1 MLKKW
6 ISQVLVVMLRPIQLF
21 PELTDTVNVRY
32 KVIFLNN
39 VFTFAGL
46 ASLAMSV
53 VRWNINPFL
62 GKVDLLFACVA
73 FILLWILHRYHKKV
87 ELIASI
93 ALWLCFVQFL
103 TVFFLAN
110 GNATRSGLLL
120 LILASAFY
128 LKGRLAGYSM
138 LALLLTLVVGNH
150 FLGMFPSDYNNLDV
164 LSLGFYLLAQFFIIH
179 NYESLRETQTSY
191 LKTLNTDLESLVKQR
206 TEQLA
211 AANSALEREKE
222 NLTRLSTTD
231 HLTGLSNRHHFE
243 TVFAEYS
250 PASRQKKTSDALIL
264 IDIDH
269 FKKINDTH
277 GHVLGD
283 IVLKSVAAC
292 VKKHSRISDIT
303 VRWGGDELIIY
314 APRTTLKQASQLAEK
329 IRKRIHALR
338 IQEIDSITIS
348 AGVAVM
354 QDSDTLSQLLQRADK
369 ALYEAKQTGRNNVY
383 AAALV

>member
-6 ISQVLVVMLRPIQLF
+6 ISQVLVVMLRPIKLF

-46 ASLAMSV
+46 ASLAMGL
-53 VRWNINPFL
+53 VRWDTHPFL
-62 GKVDLLFACVA
+62 GKVDLSFACLA
-73 FILLWILHRYHKKV
+73 FILLWVLHRHHKLV
-87 ELIASI
+87 EVIASI

-103 TVFFLAN
+103 TLFFLAN

-120 LILASAFY
+120 LILAAAFY
-128 LKGRLAGYSM
+128 LKGRLAGYAM
-138 LALLLTLVVGNH
+138 LAILLALVVGNH
-150 FLGMFPSDYNNLDV
+150 FLQLFPTEYNHLDV
-164 LSLGFYLLAQFFIIH
+164 LSLAFYLLAQFFIIH

-191 LKTLNTDLESLVKQR
+191 LKTLNTNLETLVKQR

-211 AANSALEREKE
+211 AAYTALEIEKE
-222 NLTRLSTTD
+222 NLKKLSMTD
-231 HLTGLSNRHHFE
+231 HLTGLHNRHYFE

-250 PASRQKKTSDALIL
+250 PASRRKTADALIL
-264 IDIDH
+264 VDIDH
-269 FKKINDTH
+269 FKNINDTY

-283 IVLKSVAAC
+283 TVLKAVATC
-292 VKKHSRISDIT
+292 IKKHSRKSDII

-314 APRTTLKQASQLAEK
+314 TPRTTLNQASRLAEK
-329 IRKRIHALR
+329 FRRQIHAL
-338 IQEIDSITIS
+338 EIPEIGSVSIS

-354 QDSDTLSQLLQRADK
+354 QPDDTLSQLLHRADN
-369 ALYEAKQTGRNNVY
+369 ALYEAKQSGRNHVFVT
-383 AAALV
+383 ALG

>member
-1 MLKKW
+1 MKKW
-6 ISQVLVVMLRPIQLF
+6 ISKLLVVMLRPIQLF
-21 PELTDTVNVRY
+21 PKLTDTVDVRY

-53 VRWNINPFL
+53 VRWNVNPFL
-62 GKVDLLFACVA
+62 GKVDLLFSCIA
-73 FILLWILHRYHKKV
+73 FILLWILHRYHKMV

-103 TVFFLAN
+103 TVFFVGT

-120 LILASAFY
+120 LILAAAFY
-128 LKGRLAGYSM
+128 LKGRVAGYSM
-138 LALLLTLVVGNH
+138 LAILLSLVIGNH
-150 FLGMFPSDYNNLDV
+150 FLGLFPSDYSNLDM

-191 LKTLNTDLESLVKQR
+191 LKSLNSDLEAQVRQR

-211 AANSALEREKE
+211 AANLALEMEKL
-222 NLTRLSTTD
+222 NLTRLSSTD

-243 TVFAEYS
+243 TTFAEYPPS
-250 PASRQKKTSDALIL
+250 AHRKTADALIL
-264 IDIDH
+264 IDIDN

-283 IVLKSVAAC
+283 AVLKNVATC
-292 VKKHSRISDIT
+292 MKKHSRIYDIT
-303 VRWGGDELIIY
+303 ARWGGDEFIIY
-314 APRTTLKQASQLAEK
+314 APRTTLKQAYQLAEK
-329 IRKRIHALR
+329 IRKHVQALQ
-338 IQEIDSITIS
+338 INELGPMTIS
-348 AGVAVM
+348 AGVAVL
-354 QDSDTLSQLLQRADK
+354 QPGDTLSQLLNRADQ
-369 ALYEAKQTGRNNVY
+369 ALYEAKQAGRNHVH
-383 AAALV
+383 AAVLA

>member
-6 ISQVLVVMLRPIQLF
+6 LSRVLVVMLLPIQLF
-21 PELTDTVNVRY
+21 PKLTDTVNVRY

-46 ASLAMSV
+46 VSLAMSV
-53 VRWNINPFL
+53 IRWNSSPFL
-62 GKVDLLFACVA
+62 GKVDLLFSCIA
-73 FILLWILHRYHKKV
+73 FILLWILHRHHRLV

-103 TVFFLAN
+103 IVFFLAN
-110 GNATRSGLLL
+110 GNPTRSGLLL
-120 LILASAFY
+120 LVLASAFY
-128 LKGRLAGYSM
+128 LKGRKAGYSM
-138 LALLLTLVVGNH
+138 LALILALVVGNH
-150 FLGMFPSDYNNLDV
+150 LTGMFPSEFNNLDI
-164 LSLGFYLLAQFFIIH
+164 LSLGFYMLAQFFIIH

-191 LKTLNTDLESLVKQR
+191 LKALNTDLEALVKQR

-211 AANSALEREKE
+211 AVNSALEKEKE
-222 NLTRLSTTD
+222 NLTRLSSTD

-250 PASRQKKTSDALIL
+250 PAARGKTPDALIL

-269 FKKINDTH
+269 FKQINDTY

-283 IVLKSVAAC
+283 KVLKSVAAC
-292 VKKHSRISDIT
+292 IKDHSRISDIT
-303 VRWGGDELIIY
+303 VRWGGDELIVY
-314 APRTTLKQASQLAEK
+314 APRTSLKQASQLAEK
-329 IRKRIHALR
+329 MRKQIHLLD
-338 IQEIDSITIS
+338 ISEIESITIS

-354 QDSDTLSQLLQRADK
+354 QAGDTLSHLLHRADN
-369 ALYEAKQTGRNNVY
+369 ALYEAKQAGRNNVY
-383 AAALV
+383 SAALG

>member
-1 MLKKW
+1 MLKTW
-6 ISQVLVVMLRPIQLF
+6 ISRTLVFMLRPIQLF
-21 PELTDTVNVRY
+21 PKLTDTVNVRY

-39 VFTFAGL
+39 VFTFAGF

-53 VRWNINPFL
+53 IRWDINPFL
-62 GKVDLLFACVA
+62 GKVDLLFSCMA
-73 FILLWILHRYHKKV
+73 FILLWILNRHHKMV

-110 GNATRSGLLL
+110 GNASRSGLLL

-128 LKGRLAGYSM
+128 LKGRKAGYSM
-138 LALLLTLVVGNH
+138 LALLLALVVGNH
-150 FLGMFPSDYNNLDV
+150 LTGMFPSEFDNLDI
-164 LSLGFYLLAQFFIIH
+164 LSLGFYMLAQFFIIH

-191 LKTLNTDLESLVKQR
+191 LKALNTDLEAVVKQR

-211 AANSALEREKE
+211 AANSALEKEKA
-222 NLTRLSTTD
+222 NLLKLSSTD

-250 PASRQKKTSDALIL
+250 PAARGKTTDALIL
-264 IDIDH
+264 IDIDN
-269 FKKINDTH
+269 FKKINDTY

-283 IVLKSVAAC
+283 TVLKSVAAC
-292 VKKHSRISDIT
+292 IKKHSRISDIT
-303 VRWGGDELIIY
+303 VRWGGDELIVY
-314 APRTTLKQASQLAEK
+314 APRTSLKQASQLAEK
-329 IRKRIHALR
+329 MRKQIHLL
-338 IQEIDSITIS
+338 EISQIETITIS

-354 QDSDTLSQLLQRADK
+354 QAGDTLSHLLQRADH
-369 ALYEAKQTGRNNVY
+369 ALYEAKQAGRNNVY
-383 AAALV
+383 SAAPA